1 MDVLKSKE
9 VLVEQNTI
17 DFIKKIVAEY
27 FGLDESIYSLKTRK
41 SNIVKTKQI
50 AAYFIRKYLKNK
62 PLTEIGKHFGNICHA
77 NILYCIG
84 QVEAS
89 LTYDKRYISNIES
102 LNSQIKSYFDRINSV
117 NDNDSIVYFNDVFLL
132 KLTGDRKIL
141 LSGFSN
147 LEAEK
152 YSKVLKAESNKKIQN
167 TGMYLINKE

>member
-9 VLVEQNTI
+9 VLIEQNTI

-50 AAYFIRKYLKNK
+50 AAYFIRKYLKSK
-62 PLTEIGKHFGNICHA
+62 SLTDVGKHFGNICHA
-77 NILYCIG
+77 NILYYIG

-102 LNSQIKSYFDRINSV
+102 LDFQIKGYFDRINSSI
-117 NDNDSIVYFNDVFLL
+117 DNDSIVYFNDVWLL

-147 LEAEK
+147 SEAEQ
-152 YSKVLKAESNKKIQN
+152 YSKVLKAETIKKIYN
-167 TGMYLINKE
+167 TKMYLIDKQ